1 MQKHPQLSV
10 EAGGD
15 EERDSRRSLGGGGG
29 GGGCQVEIAT
39 DDERPRKEGGRMGKS
54 RRKKGGFCDHLR
66 GEMKN

>member
-10 EAGGD
+10 EADGD

-39 DDERPRKEGGRMGKS
+39 DEERPRKEGGEDGKKPEKE
-54 RRKKGGFCDHLR
+54 RRVL
-66 GEMKN
+66 